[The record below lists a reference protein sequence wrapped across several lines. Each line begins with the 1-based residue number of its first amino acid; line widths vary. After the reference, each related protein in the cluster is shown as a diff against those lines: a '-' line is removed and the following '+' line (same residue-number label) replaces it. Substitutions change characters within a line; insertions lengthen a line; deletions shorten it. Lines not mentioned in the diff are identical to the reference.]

1 MVQGWYNSFKWLTAD
16 KWITGNGLEPR
27 FEKPFHVALMQNIG
41 KDLLYNLQA
50 KAAAFYKEYKEK
62 YKEEGQHKKPVAPDL
77 WVIDKNGNFIFIES
91 KLPGDSIQPHQIA
104 GMALIKKHL
113 EACAQVS
120 VSIITLHPENFDP
133 KTLFAEFYALA

>member
-1 MVQGWYNSFKWLTAD
+1 LTAD
-16 KWITGNGLEPR
+16 KWVTGNGLEPR

-50 KAAAFYKEYKEK
+50 KAAVFFNEYKEK
-62 YKEEGQHKKPVAPDL
+62 SMDGRQPKKPVAPDL
-77 WVIDKNGNFIFIES
+77 WVIDKNRNFIFIES

-113 EACAQVS
+113 ETCAQVS
-120 VSIITLHPENFDP
+120 VSIITLYQENFDP
-133 KTLFAEFYALA
+133 KNLFTELYALA